1 MEDEQVLSKEKQEWL
16 SGLQV
21 LTQETGSK
29 LQEKKKELLKMNRA
43 DIKEEK
49 IRLET
54 KKQMAE

>member
-21 LTQETGSK
+21 LMQETGSK